1 MQRGRALPC
10 RAHRGRRIQPARRRT
25 AAPGHRT
32 STMQSIPFA
41 PTLVRLAAACAL
53 TAAWPQ
59 HALAQAEEP
68 GVAFEPQ
75 RVRITAPAVGHLSA
89 RALLTSVDTVGGA
102 TLQDSAIGNNF
113 ELFARVPGIQLTPF
127 NQGTTSGKPAMR
139 GFNGEGEVNAVK
151 LLIDGVPSN
160 SNDGNMP
167 FLDLVAPLGLQAI
180 TAVRGTNDA
189 RFGLHNIAGNLE
201 LLTRQGGNATDA
213 RLGLGPWGRADVQI
227 AVDREAGG
235 FSQNYTLAVRHAD
248 GWRDHAQADRH
259 SLSGQWAYAPAGQDL
274 RLTAALRLHRA
285 DAQEPGY
292 LTQAE
297 ADARPRQMSA
307 VSATDGG
314 ERSVGQASLGVEGGQ
329 RSNLSWRV
337 LAYVNRFDDQ
347 RWVRFSASASQQE
360 RDTDETHRGARAIV
374 SWRPAAAVAALPG
387 LVLEGGIDTERQHNA
402 SQRYSTTERARVAQT
417 RDQRWTFDID
427 GVFVQAVLQPL
438 PTLRLV
444 PGYRIDR
451 VGGQFHDLR
460 AGTTAALNDYGS
472 IRQPKVSAV
481 WTPVAGL
488 SAYANWGRSFQV
500 GVGSAGYKNSTTSA
514 DAQAS
519 MNTGTELGLKFAW
532 GPALDGRVAVWRQT
546 ATGEF
551 YRQLNSNNGDSVNIG
566 ATRRRG
572 LDLQLR
578 ARPAATV
585 EAFATLALQEARIT
599 QPLPNA
605 PTTLGKEVDHVPRR
619 LFNAGVDWQARPDWK
634 LSAWL
639 QGQGSYWLERTN
651 ALTGK
656 YGAYSTL
663 NLGASW
669 AATPALQ
676 VDVQLLNAT
685 SGQRE
690 YVWWDGA
697 KTLHSP
703 GDPRSLNLAVRASF

>member
-1 MQRGRALPC
+1 M
-10 RAHRGRRIQPARRRT
+10 
-25 AAPGHRT
+25 
-32 STMQSIPFA
+32 SKIPFA
-41 PTLVRLAAACAL
+41 PTLLCLATACASAPL
-53 TAAWPQ
+53 
-59 HALAQAEEP
+59 LAQTAP
-68 GVAFEPQ
+68 SAAGVSFEPQ
-75 RVRITAPAVGHLSA
+75 RVLVSAPAVGNLSA

-102 TLQDSAIGNNF
+102 VLQDSAIGNNF
-113 ELFARVPGIQLTPF
+113 ELFGRLPGIQLTPF
-127 NQGTTSGKPAMR
+127 HQGTTAGKPSMR

-167 FLDLVAPLGLQAI
+167 YLDGVVPLGLQAA

-213 RLGLGPWGRADVQI
+213 RLGLGPWGRADLQL

-235 FSQNYTLAVRHAD
+235 FSQNYAIGVRHAD
-248 GWRDHAQADRH
+248 GWRRHARADRR
-259 SLSGQWAYAPAGQDL
+259 SLSGQWAWVPAGQDL
-274 RLTAALRLHRA
+274 GLSAALRLHQAR
-285 DAQEPGY
+285 AQEPGY

-297 ADARPRQMSA
+297 ADADPRQMSA

-314 ERSVGQASLGVEGGQ
+314 ERFVGQASVGVEGGQ
-329 RSNLSWRV
+329 RSRLSWRL

-347 RWVRFSASASQQE
+347 RWVRFSASAAQQE

-374 SWRPAAAVAALPG
+374 SWRPVVAALPG
-387 LVLEGGIDTERQHNA
+387 LALEGGIDTERQRNA
-402 SQRYSTTERARVAQT
+402 SQRFSSAERALVAQT
-417 RDQRWTFDID
+417 RDQRWSFDID

-451 VGGQFHDLR
+451 LDGQFHDLR
-460 AGTTAALNDYGS
+460 AGTTAGMTGYGS
-472 IRQPKVSAV
+472 IRQPKLSAV
-481 WTPVAGL
+481 WTPTDGI

-500 GVGSAGYKNSTTSA
+500 GVGAAGYKTSASSA

-532 GPALDGRVAVWRQT
+532 GPALDGRVAVWRQR

-551 YRQLNSNNGDSVNIG
+551 YRQLNSNNGDSINIG
-566 ATRRRG
+566 ATHRQG
-572 LDLQLR
+572 LDVQLR
-578 ARPAATV
+578 ARPSATV
-585 EAFATLALQEARIT
+585 DAFATLALQEARIT

-605 PTTLGKEVDHVPRR
+605 PATLGKEVDHVPRR
-619 LFNAGVDWQARPDWK
+619 LFNAGIDWRARPGWS

-639 QGQGSYWLERTN
+639 QGQGSYWLERSN

-656 YGAYSTL
+656 HGAYSTL

-669 AATPALQ
+669 AATPTLQ
-676 VDVQLLNAT
+676 VDAQLLNAT
-685 SGQRE
+685 NGLRE

-703 GDPRSLNLAVRASF
+703 GDPRSLNLSVRAAF

>member
-1 MQRGRALPC
+1 M
-10 RAHRGRRIQPARRRT
+10 T
-25 AAPGHRT
+25 K
-32 STMQSIPFA
+32 IPFA
-41 PTLVRLAAACAL
+41 PTLLCLACACASAPL
-53 TAAWPQ
+53 Q
-59 HALAQAEEP
+59 AQTDPAGP

-75 RVRITAPAVGHLSA
+75 RVLVSASAVGNLSA

-102 TLQDSAIGNNF
+102 TLQDSAIGSNF
-113 ELFARVPGIQLTPF
+113 ELFARLPGMQLTPF
-127 NQGTTSGKPAMR
+127 HQGTTTGKPSMR

-167 FLDLVAPLGLQAI
+167 YLDLVLPLGLQAI

-189 RFGLHNIAGNLE
+189 RFGLHNIAGNLD

-213 RLGLGPWGRADVQI
+213 RLGLGPWGRADLQL
-227 AVDREAGG
+227 AVDRDAGG
-235 FSQNYTLAVRHAD
+235 FSQNYSVGVRHAD
-248 GWRDHAQADRH
+248 GWREHARADRR

-274 RLTAALRLHRA
+274 RVSAALRLHQA

-314 ERSVGQASLGVEGGQ
+314 ERFVGQANLGVEGGQ
-329 RSNLSWRV
+329 RSRLSWRV

-360 RDTDETHRGARAIV
+360 RDTDETHRGARAIF
-374 SWRPAAAVAALPG
+374 SWRPAVAALPG
-387 LVLEGGIDTERQHNA
+387 LALEGGIDTERQRNA
-402 SQRYSTTERARVAQT
+402 SQRYSTAERVRVAQT
-417 RDQRWTFDID
+417 RDQRWSFDID

-444 PGYRIDR
+444 SGYRIDR
-451 VGGQFHDLR
+451 VDGQFHDLR
-460 AGTTAALNDYGS
+460 AGTTAGMTGYGS
-472 IRQPKVSAV
+472 IRQPKLSAV
-481 WTPVAGL
+481 WTPADGL

-500 GVGSAGYKNSTTSA
+500 GVGAAGYKNSASSA

-519 MNTGTELGLKFAW
+519 MNTGSELGLKFAW

-566 ATRRRG
+566 ATRRQG
-572 LDLQLR
+572 LDVQLR
-578 ARPAATV
+578 ARPAATL

-599 QPLPNA
+599 RPLPNA
-605 PTTLGKEVDHVPRR
+605 PATLGQEVDHVPRR
-619 LFNAGVDWQARPDWK
+619 LFNAGIDWQARPDWK

-669 AATPALQ
+669 AATPTLQ
-676 VDVQLLNAT
+676 VDAQLLNAAN
-685 SGQRE
+685 GRRE

-703 GDPRSLNLAVRASF
+703 GDPRALHLAVRAAF

>member
-1 MQRGRALPC
+1 M
-10 RAHRGRRIQPARRRT
+10 T
-25 AAPGHRT
+25 K
-32 STMQSIPFA
+32 IPFA
-41 PTLVRLAAACAL
+41 PTLLCLACACTPL
-53 TAAWPQ
+53 Q
-59 HALAQAEEP
+59 AQTDPAGP

-75 RVRITAPAVGHLSA
+75 RVLVRAPAVGNLSA
-89 RALLTSVDTVGGA
+89 RALLTSVDTVGAA
-102 TLQDSAIGNNF
+102 TLQDSAIGSNY
-113 ELFARVPGIQLTPF
+113 ELFARLPGMQLTPF
-127 NQGTTSGKPAMR
+127 HQGTTTGKPSMR

-167 FLDLVAPLGLQAI
+167 YLDGVLPLGLQAI

-213 RLGLGPWGRADVQI
+213 RLGLGPWGRADLQL

-235 FSQNYTLAVRHAD
+235 FSQNYSVGVRHAD
-248 GWRDHAQADRH
+248 GWRDHARADRH

-274 RLTAALRLHRA
+274 RFSAALRLHQA

-314 ERSVGQASLGVEGGQ
+314 ERFVGQASLGVEGGQ
-329 RSNLSWRV
+329 RSRLSWRV

-374 SWRPAAAVAALPG
+374 SWRPAVAALPG
-387 LVLEGGIDTERQHNA
+387 LALEGGIDAERQRNA
-402 SQRYSTTERARVAQT
+402 SQRYSTAERVRVAQT

-451 VGGQFHDLR
+451 VAGQFHDLR
-460 AGTTAALNDYGS
+460 AGTTAGLNDYGS
-472 IRQPKVSAV
+472 IRQPKLSAV
-481 WTPVAGL
+481 WTPTDGI

-500 GVGSAGYKNSTTSA
+500 GVGSAGYKNSASSA

-566 ATRRRG
+566 ATRRQG
-572 LDLQLR
+572 LDVQLR
-578 ARPAATV
+578 ARPAATL

-605 PTTLGKEVDHVPRR
+605 PATLGQEVDHVPRR
-619 LFNAGVDWQARPDWK
+619 LFNAGIDWQARPGWK

-669 AATPALQ
+669 AATPTLQ
-676 VDVQLLNAT
+676 VDAQLLNAAN
-685 SGQRE
+685 GRRE

-703 GDPRSLNLAVRASF
+703 GDPRALHLAVRAAF